1 MKQNILR
8 KLMLIAV
15 LLTGSHAFAYDF
27 FKDGIYYKILSEA
40 IRTVM
45 VTSYK
50 GTYYEDEY
58 NNYRG
63 SVVIPEKLIYG
74 GKTYTVTAIE
84 KAAFYRS
91 KKLTSVTIPNS
102 VTSIGNSAFSGC
114 TGLTSVTIPN
124 SVTSIDDG
132 AFFGCYGLIGVNIS
146 DLDAW
151 CNIDFGDF
159 DSNPLYQADNLY
171 LNNEKVTSLVIPN
184 TITEIKKYAFYDCDG
199 LTSVTIPNSV
209 TSIGRRAF
217 ENCSGLTSVTISDLE
232 AWYKIY
238 FEDSS
243 SNPLYYAKNLYLNKE
258 KVTNLVIPNTITEIK
273 KFAFQNCSGLTSVTI
288 PNSVTSIGNGAFDG
302 CKGLTSVTIP
312 NSVTSIGNSA
322 FANCSGLTSVTI
334 PNSVTSIGNSAFAN
348 CSGLTSVTIPNSV
361 TSIGNTAFAN
371 CSSLTSVAIPNSVTS
386 IGDKAFYG
394 CSGLTS
400 VTIPNSVTSIGNSAF
415 SNCYRLTSV
424 TIPNSVTSIG
434 DYAFAN
440 CSGLTSVTI
449 PNFVTSIG
457 DSVFN
462 NCFDLTEIYCK
473 ATNPPTCSTEDQPFS
488 DRTLQYVTLYVP
500 TGCKSAYESVDP
512 WRNFWNIEEMDFSG
526 VESTLADDV
535 NISIE
540 NVNIVIGGA
549 DNAKVEVYNMNGQCV
564 YNGNATT
571 IPVST
576 KGLYIVKVNNKSFK
590 VIL

>member
-15 LLTGSHAFAYDF
+15 LLVGSHAFAYDF

-45 VTSYK
+45 VTSYM
-50 GTYYEDEY
+50 GIYSEDEY

-102 VTSIGNSAFSGC
+102 VTSIGSSAFSGC
-114 TGLTSVTIPN
+114 TGLTSVTIGN
-124 SVTSIDDG
+124 SVTSIGDS

-146 DLDAW
+146 ELGAW
-151 CNIDFGDF
+151 YNIDFGDSS
-159 DSNPLYQADNLY
+159 SNPLYYASDLY

-184 TITEIKKYAFYDCDG
+184 TITKIKDYTFFGCSSI
-199 LTSVTIPNSV
+199 TSVTIPNSV

-232 AWYKIY
+232 AWCKIY

-273 KFAFQNCSGLTSVTI
+273 TCAFAGCSGLTSVTI

-334 PNSVTSIGNSAFAN
+334 PNSVTSIGN
-348 CSGLTSVTIPNSV
+348 
-361 TSIGNTAFAN
+361 TAFAN
-371 CSSLTSVAIPNSVTS
+371 CSSLTSVTIPNSVTS

-424 TIPNSVTSIG
+424 TIPNS
-434 DYAFAN
+434 
-440 CSGLTSVTI
+440 
-449 PNFVTSIG
+449 VTSIG

>member
-273 KFAFQNCSGLTSVTI
+273 KI
-288 PNSVTSIGNGAFDG
+288 
-302 CKGLTSVTIP
+302 
-312 NSVTSIGNSA
+312 
-322 FANCSGLTSVTI
+322 
-334 PNSVTSIGNSAFAN
+334 
-348 CSGLTSVTIPNSV
+348 
-361 TSIGNTAFAN
+361 
-371 CSSLTSVAIPNSVTS
+371 
-386 IGDKAFYG
+386 AFYG

-400 VTIPNSVTSIGNSAF
+400 VTIPNSVTSIGERAF
-415 SNCYRLTSV
+415 YKCSGLTSV

-434 DYAFAN
+434 DYAFYE
-440 CSGLTSVTI
+440 CSGFKNLTIGNS
-449 PNFVTSIG
+449 VTSIG
-457 DSVFN
+457 NYAFYGCSS
-462 NCFDLTEIYCK
+462 LTKVYCK
-473 ATNPPTCSTEDQPFS
+473 ATNPPTGNRKNTFS
-488 DRTLQYVTLYVP
+488 DEPLHYVTLYVP
-500 TGCKSAYESVDP
+500 TGCKSAYEWVDP
-512 WRNFWNIEEMDFSG
+512 WSNFMNIKEYEFSG
-526 VESTLADDV
+526 VESTLVDDV
-535 NISIE
+535 NVSVE
-540 NVNIVIGGA
+540 NGNIIIGGA
-549 DNAKVEVYNMNGQCV
+549 DNSNVEVYNVNGQCI
-564 YNGNATT
+564 YNGNATS
-571 IPVST
+571 IPVVT
-576 KGLYIVKVNNKSFK
+576 KGLYIVKVNGKSFK
-590 VIL
+590 VML